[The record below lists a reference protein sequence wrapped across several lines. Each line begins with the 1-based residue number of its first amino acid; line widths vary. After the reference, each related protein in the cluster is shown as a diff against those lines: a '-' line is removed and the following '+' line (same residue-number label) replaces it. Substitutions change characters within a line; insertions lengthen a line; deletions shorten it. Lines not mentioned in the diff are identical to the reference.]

1 MDSNPFS
8 TLEVDSITGYEK
20 YILKMKELGMTA
32 GAFTEHG
39 CMLHNVGKKQ
49 FCEKNG
55 IKLIQAEEFY
65 VTESLDPENK
75 VRDNYHCLLYAKN
88 KAGVEE
94 LLELSSRAFEP
105 DHFYYNPRI
114 SIDELIATS
123 DNILVLTGCVA
134 GILCRGTETI
144 KQKFGD
150 FLIKNKHRCWL
161 EIQPHD
167 FDKQKLY
174 NKLLYQLSLQTG
186 LKLIATSDI
195 HALTEEQMVGRKI
208 MQQSKLK
215 TPFEDEDKCNLVLMD
230 YDEMVEAFDVQNVL
244 PRQVYLNALEETN
257 NFAALIE
264 DYSLDYTN
272 KYPRSQNSEEEFKK
286 RINNGILEHQINKLP
301 NYKTEYL
308 PRIKEEFETYKKND
322 AIDFM
327 LLDSDYK
334 NWMRDNGMHYG
345 PSRGSVSG
353 SIIAYLLHNTDV
365 DSIKYELNFSRFMN
379 PERASLA
386 DVDTDIYAQDRYKV
400 REYFFG
406 RDDLYC
412 CNILT
417 FNTIQMRGAIKDV
430 ARALGY
436 TPDEAQK
443 ISNKVRDDDT
453 LPEDVIREHEEL
465 YKYVQMVIG
474 TITSVGRHAAG
485 IVCSPIDLRKAFG
498 TLHITSDPRPVSQV
512 DMHEIDS
519 LNFVKMDLL
528 GLNAVGLIDGA
539 CKLAGIPYRTMD
551 NTPLDDEK
559 VIQSIAED
567 TTMIFQ
573 FESGFASTCLR
584 RMLSPATL
592 KKIREKNPN
601 VSYLDL
607 MSMVN
612 GVIRPAGESFR
623 DKMLSGEY
631 RDNGNKALNDFL
643 APTLGYLTYQ
653 EQIIDFLHDFC
664 GFTMGQADIV
674 RRCVDEN
681 TLITMC
687 DGNIKP
693 IKDIKPG
700 DKVISFSEIGCSNI
714 NVVNKVF
721 DNGIQDCLCI
731 KTKHGNLIE
740 CTGTHKL
747 LTQNGYVEAANLTT
761 DDYIMVPKRIVAET
775 DGLRPNQRL
784 SSDTM
789 FMLGL
794 LIGDGYLVI
803 NKPTYVNHEEAL
815 IEKYKECI
823 RKLYRGDKECNFIV
837 EWQQGITVE
846 RIYTVS
852 IGTKE
857 YNNSLNY
864 LLEKYDLKHKANE
877 KYIPDEFMKYPVN
890 DKLINLIAGLFNADG
905 GYFSNPLAIEYS
917 SISVRLVKQLQQLLL
932 KCNIYSSYYK
942 KKVKGYGYYTHTLFI
957 NDPNAL
963 FMFKKI
969 IIPYMIGE
977 KRNDF
982 IDIIDKKTKKKN
994 IYNYL
999 LPQKYIDEIK
1009 NNINAFGKSV
1019 RQIAQDAGYDLE
1031 IKNEFD
1037 SITDSKARYFSERV
1051 YCPETYK
1058 LLQADYFPVKI
1069 TKIENI
1075 GQRHVYDLE
1084 VDNNHNYV
1092 ANNIIVH
1099 NCFAKKTGT
1108 QDVIPIIHNGGYMT
1122 DIHGNKD
1129 DRYIKGFVTI
1139 AQEQYGMTKDEA
1151 ENTITYFLQV
1161 ISDASNYLF
1170 SKNHAVPYS
1179 AIGLF
1184 IGWLRYYYPLELF
1197 TAALNVYQ
1205 SNQSKMSSIIS
1216 YIQSKGFEIKSIKF
1230 GKSKAGYFMDKSE
1243 NVIYQ
1248 GIESI
1253 KGCNAKM
1260 ADELYNLKDNHY
1272 DSFLDLL
1279 VDIKE
1284 LTSVEKDQLETLIK
1298 LDFFSDFGD
1307 IHFLLG
1313 CYDIFAKY
1321 YGKKQ
1326 IKKSLALEEEIDFDF
1341 LRTCCEKEAPKT
1353 FMGLDV
1359 MKLMRHLA
1367 ENCEWTPTTLKQKMV
1382 YQLDILGFINIID
1395 KKYKGV
1401 CLVTDTQTKYT
1412 PRIDL
1417 YPLANGNSFYVKIPK
1432 KSYKELY
1439 KGDLIKIDGKNCA
1452 KRPKSHLIDGKW
1464 VQDENDLEWWVYD
1477 YQIITGNEI

>member
-1 MDSNPFS
+1 MNNYTILHLHTMDSNPFS
-8 TLEVDSITGYEK
+8 TLEVDSITPFDQYVK
-20 YILKMKELGMTA
+20 RILECKMQA
-32 GAFTEHG
+32 VAPTEHG
-39 CMLHNVGKKQ
+39 CLLHNIEKKQ
-49 FCEKNG
+49 ICEKNG
-55 IKLIQAEEFY
+55 IKFILAEEFY

-114 SIDELIATS
+114 SIDELIETS

-134 GILCRGTETI
+134 GILCRGTDTI
-144 KQKFGD
+144 KQKFLD
-150 FLIKNKHRCWL
+150 FLIQNKHRCWL

-167 FDKQKLY
+167 FDRQKIY
-174 NKLLYQLSLQTG
+174 NKMLYQFSLQSG
-186 LKLIATSDI
+186 IKLIATSDI
-195 HALTEEQMVGRKI
+195 HALSEEQMLGRKI

-215 TPFEDEDKCNLVLMD
+215 EPFKDEDGCNLVFMD
-230 YDEMVEAFDVQNVL
+230 YGEMIAAFDQQCVL
-244 PRQVYLNALEETN
+244 PRPVYINALEETN
-257 NFAALIE
+257 VFAAMIE
-264 DYSLDYTN
+264 EYSLDYSN
-272 KYPRSQNSEEEFKK
+272 KYSRKQNSEEEFKR
-286 RINNGILEHQINKLP
+286 RINEGIIERGINKLP

-308 PRIKEEFETYKKND
+308 PRILEEFETYKKND

-334 NWMRDNGMHYG
+334 NWMREHEMNYG

-365 DSIKYELNFSRFMN
+365 DSVKYDLNFSRFMN

-386 DVDTDIYAQDRYKV
+386 DVDTDIYAEDRYKV

-417 FNTIQMRGAIKDV
+417 FNTIQMRGAIKDI

-443 ISNKVRDDDT
+443 ISNQVRDDET
-453 LPEDVIREHEEL
+453 LPEDVIKEHSEL
-465 YKYVQMVIG
+465 YKYVKMVIG

-498 TLHITSDPRPVSQV
+498 TLHISSDPRPVSQV

-551 NTPLDDEK
+551 NTPLDDEN
-559 VIQSIAED
+559 VIRSIAED

-584 RMLSPATL
+584 RMLSQATM

-674 RRCVDEN
+674 RRQFAKKSGTE
-681 TLITMC
+681 TSIPI
-687 DGNIKP
+687 IK
-693 IKDIKPG
+693 
-700 DKVISFSEIGCSNI
+700 
-714 NVVNKVF
+714 
-721 DNGIQDCLCI
+721 
-731 KTKHGNLIE
+731 
-740 CTGTHKL
+740 
-747 LTQNGYVEAANLTT
+747 
-761 DDYIMVPKRIVAET
+761 
-775 DGLRPNQRL
+775 
-784 SSDTM
+784 
-789 FMLGL
+789 
-794 LIGDGYLVI
+794 
-803 NKPTYVNHEEAL
+803 
-815 IEKYKECI
+815 
-823 RKLYRGDKECNFIV
+823 
-837 EWQQGITVE
+837 
-846 RIYTVS
+846 
-852 IGTKE
+852 
-857 YNNSLNY
+857 
-864 LLEKYDLKHKANE
+864 
-877 KYIPDEFMKYPVN
+877 
-890 DKLINLIAGLFNADG
+890 DG
-905 GYFSNPLAIEYS
+905 GYM
-917 SISVRLVKQLQQLLL
+917 V
-932 KCNIYSSYYK
+932 
-942 KKVKGYGYYTHTLFI
+942 
-957 NDPNAL
+957 
-963 FMFKKI
+963 
-969 IIPYMIGE
+969 
-977 KRNDF
+977 
-982 IDIIDKKTKKKN
+982 
-994 IYNYL
+994 
-999 LPQKYIDEIK
+999 
-1009 NNINAFGKSV
+1009 
-1019 RQIAQDAGYDLE
+1019 
-1031 IKNEFD
+1031 
-1037 SITDSKARYFSERV
+1037 
-1051 YCPETYK
+1051 
-1058 LLQADYFPVKI
+1058 
-1069 TKIENI
+1069 
-1075 GQRHVYDLE
+1075 
-1084 VDNNHNYV
+1084 
-1092 ANNIIVH
+1092 
-1099 NCFAKKTGT
+1099 
-1108 QDVIPIIHNGGYMT
+1108 

-1129 DRYIKGFVTI
+1129 TRYIKGFVTI
-1139 AQEQYGMTKDEA
+1139 AQEKYGMTKDEA

-1205 SNQSKMSSIIS
+1205 NNQSKMKSIVS
-1216 YIQSKGFEIKSIKF
+1216 YIQSKGYEVRSIKF
-1230 GKSKAGYFMDKSE
+1230 RKSKAGYFMDKNE

-1253 KGCNAKM
+1253 KGCNAKI
-1260 ADELYNLKDNHY
+1260 ADELYSLKDKEYN
-1272 DSFLDLL
+1272 DFIDLL
-1279 VDIKE
+1279 YDIKGS
-1284 LTSVEKDQLETLIK
+1284 TSVEKDQLEILIK
-1298 LDFFSDFGD
+1298 LDFFSEFGD
-1307 IHFLLG
+1307 IHYLLY
-1313 CYDIFAKY
+1313 CYDIFLKY
-1321 YGKKQ
+1321 YGKKN
-1326 IKKSLALEEEIDFDF
+1326 IKKSVIMEEGIDFDIY
-1341 LRTCCEKEAPKT
+1341 RSISKKETPKT
-1353 FMGLDV
+1353 FMDV
-1359 MKLMRHLA
+1359 NMAELMKYFA
-1367 ENCEWTPTTLKQKMV
+1367 KKYNGVQTTLKQKMM
-1382 YQLDILGFINIID
+1382 YQLELLGFINLVD

-1401 CLVTDTQTKYT
+1401 CLVTDTFTKYT

-1432 KSYKELY
+1432 KIYSGKELI
-1439 KGDLIKIDGKNCA
+1439 KGDLIKIDNKDCA
-1452 KRPKSHLIDGKW
+1452 SQPKSHLVDGQWIK
-1464 VQDENDLEWWVYD
+1464 DENDKEWWVYD
-1477 YQIITGNEI
+1477 YKIITGNEI